1 MRHFA
6 LQGLPCLWV
15 TRKAQR
21 PLLLVEEPLE
31 LRGMR
36 RMAGHASPLA
46 DDRRMRHGHRHALV
60 VVTGHTELA
69 ALREG
74 KLRELRGVRHVA
86 GAAQAVLEGRVVH
99 LAAGPEVR
107 RIMAVGAE
115 L

>member
-15 TRKAQR
+15 TRKAER
-21 PLLLVEEPLE
+21 PLLLVEEALE

-36 RMAGHASPLA
+36 RMAGHASRLA
-46 DDRRMRHGHRHALV
+46 DHRRMLHGHRRTLILVAGHA
-60 VVTGHTELA
+60 ELA

-74 KLRELRGVRHVA
+74 KLRELRGVRGMA